1 MTVYVDDMNASFGRM
16 TMCHMVADSDEEL
29 HAMADKIGV
38 ARKWHQNP
46 QTMKVSNSHYDIC
59 LTKKSLAIEHGAVSI
74 TFRQLGRMLNHKR
87 TYGRFP
93 SIDEVKP

>member
-1 MTVYVDDMNASFGRM
+1 MTVYVDDMNAPYGRM

-46 QTMKVSNSHYDIC
+46 QTMRVRNSHYDIC
-59 LTKKSLAIEHGAVSI
+59 LAKKALAIEYGAVPI
-74 TFRQLGRMLNHKR
+74 TFRQLGRMLNYKSSH
-87 TYGRFP
+87 GHFP
-93 SIDEVKP
+93 AIGE

>member
-1 MTVYVDDMNASFGRM
+1 MTVYIDDMNAPYGRM

-46 QTMKVSNSHYDIC
+46 KTMGVSNSHYDIC
-59 LTKKSLAIEHGAVSI
+59 LAKKALAIKYGAIPI

-87 TYGRFP
+87 SHGHFP